1 MMIIDKMFMMTDM
14 EMMMMVTIMNMN
26 SRVEI
31 EKNNEEIYDKNCTNG
46 GDNDHDDND
55 DDGNVDDDD
64 TFVHPI
70 LWLLLISSN
79 LRRPFMNS
87 AMHLFSWDL
96 IMIIM
101 IVNIIINDNNS
112 SHDSNGL
119 P

>member
-1 MMIIDKMFMMTDM
+1 MKKT
-14 EMMMMVTIMNMN
+14 
-26 SRVEI
+26 
-31 EKNNEEIYDKNCTNG
+31 NEEIYDKNCTNC
-46 GDNDHDDND
+46 GDNDHGDND
-55 DDGNVDDDD
+55 NDGNVDDDEGNVDNDD

-96 IMIIM
+96 IMVMM

-112 SHDSNGL
+112 SHDGL